1 MVTFFNLIVLIS
13 YPINHFICHCPVIFA
28 VLFHNLAL
36 LCQISTFQTENPS
49 VIQFDGKDYTFEGF
63 SLFSHQPL
71 KDVSFPVVTNFTIKI
86 VDDTH
91 RFV

>member
-13 YPINHFICHCPVIFA
+13 YPINHFICHCSVIVA
-28 VLFHNLAL
+28 VLFHSIVL
-36 LCQISTFQTENPS
+36 FQTENPS